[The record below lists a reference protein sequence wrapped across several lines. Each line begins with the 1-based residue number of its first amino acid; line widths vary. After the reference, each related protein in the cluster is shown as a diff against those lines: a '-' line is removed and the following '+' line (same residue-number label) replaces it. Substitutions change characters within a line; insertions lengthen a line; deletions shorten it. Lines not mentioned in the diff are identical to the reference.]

1 MSEAAET
8 YPEPATF
15 TGADGKT
22 YRVQPLNLNSL
33 IAIEK
38 RYDVESIDDLFDT
51 EKLQL
56 GKLGNLRFLL
66 WTCLRQAQR
75 NLTED
80 ETGDII
86 DVGNLPAARDA
97 VVAAFTGGQPQRP
110 TQEAEPPADP
120 QTSPAGE
127 GS

>member
-8 YPEPATF
+8 YPEPETF

-22 YRVQPLNLNSL
+22 YRVKPLTLNSL
-33 IAIEK
+33 MLIER

-51 EKLQL
+51 KKLQL
-56 GKLGNLRFLL
+56 NKLTNLRFLL
-66 WTCLRQAQR
+66 WICLRQAQP
-75 NLTED
+75 NLSEE

-97 VVAAFTGGQPQRP
+97 VVAAFTHGLPQKP
-110 TQEAEPPADP
+110 AQEAEPSADP
-120 QTSPAGE
+120 QNSPAGE